1 MAYIRKIAT
10 SKMRND
16 IVYPKLKTWMD
27 ENKTNPCALAKIMG
41 CARVTLYD
49 YLEGRTE
56 SLKLIRKVK
65 EITHLKWEDLIKD

>member
-10 SKMRND
+10 CKMRND
-16 IVYPKLKTWMD
+16 IVYPNLKAWMD

-41 CARVTLYD
+41 CAQTTLYD

-65 EITHLKWEDLIKD
+65 EITHLKWEDLIKE